1 MKSLGQL
8 VGFVAFFALSPVSWS
23 QEISCDQ
30 IRFEIRAQSEALAI
44 ANIDLLRKISG
55 RTDCL
60 FTAPEVYR
68 AAYGTKPLPKDEPRK
83 DFRHDNDDD

>member
-1 MKSLGQL
+1 MKHSSQS
-8 VGFVAFFALSPVSWS
+8 VVFVALLALSTGSWS

-30 IRFEIRAQSEALAI
+30 IRGEINAQSGALEV
-44 ANIDLLRKISG
+44 ANTDLLRKISG

-68 AAYGTKPLPKDEPRK
+68 AAYGTKPLPKEEPREEH
-83 DFRHDNDDD
+83 RHDDDDD